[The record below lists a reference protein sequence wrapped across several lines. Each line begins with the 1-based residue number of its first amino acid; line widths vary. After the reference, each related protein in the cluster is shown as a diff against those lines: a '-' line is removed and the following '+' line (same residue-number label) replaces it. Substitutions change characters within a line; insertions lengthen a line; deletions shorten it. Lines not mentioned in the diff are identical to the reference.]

1 MRFHLIDRIEAI
13 EPGVSVR
20 ARKVTS
26 YSEDYWE
33 EVDGELRMPPPFVLE
48 AFCQAGTWLILITS
62 ERRKRAALL
71 QVGSVTWHRDV
82 RPGEVLVMEGEM
94 PSFGGETA
102 VLSGTVKVDGETVL
116 ECEDVMCA
124 LIDAD
129 DLADSETTKMLGEMM
144 WPPGSETGSESGG
157 NPS

>member
-1 MRFHLIDRIEAI
+1 MRFHLIDRVDEW
-13 EPGVSVR
+13 EPTKSVR

-26 YSEDYWE
+26 FSEDYWE

-48 AFCQAGTWLILITS
+48 AFCQAGTWLIMITT

-71 QVGSVTWHRDV
+71 QVGLGHLAPRRPARRRAGHGGRDELV
-82 RPGEVLVMEGEM
+82 RRGDRGAL
-94 PSFGGETA
+94 
-102 VLSGTVKVDGETVL
+102 GTVTVDGEPVL

-129 DLADSETTKMLGEMM
+129 DLADPETHGAARRRC
-144 WPPGSETGSESGG
+144 
-157 NPS
+157 